1 MKFFK
6 KIKESMTSTALYSLP
21 TLHLRFVNGEEMDV
35 KPRLWHLNDGHWSRY
50 YLEDGLVMG
59 RYPLASLIEV
69 YEVSREH
76 KNIKYSFDPLYLPIW
91 IANSYM
97 EGDNLRMER
106 DGWHDVKIFSEENE
120 KGA

>member
-1 MKFFK
+1 MKLFK
-6 KIKESMTSTALYSLP
+6 KIKDSMTSTALYSLP

-59 RYPLASLIEV
+59 RYPLASLLEV
-69 YEVSREH
+69 YEVSCEH
-76 KNIKYSFDPLYLPIW
+76 KNIKYGFDPLYLPIW
-91 IANSYM
+91 ISNTYM

>member
-6 KIKESMTSTALYSLP
+6 KIKESFTSTALYSLP
-21 TLHLRFVNGEEMDV
+21 TLHLRFVNGEEMDIT
-35 KPRLWHLNDGHWSRY
+35 PNLWHLNDGHWSHY
-50 YLEDGLVMG
+50 YLEDGLVVG

-69 YEVSREH
+69 YEVSCEH
-76 KNIKYSFDPLYLPIW
+76 KNIKYDFDPMYLPFR
-91 IANSYM
+91 IANKYM
-97 EGDNLRMER
+97 EGDNLRMKR

>member
-6 KIKESMTSTALYSLP
+6 KIKESFTSTALYSLP
-21 TLHLRFVNGEEMDV
+21 TLHLRFVNGEEMDIT
-35 KPRLWHLNDGHWSRY
+35 PNLWHLNDGHWSHY

-69 YEVSREH
+69 YEVSCEH
-76 KNIKYSFDPLYLPIW
+76 KNIKYDFDPMYLPFR
-91 IANSYM
+91 IANKYM
-97 EGDNLRMER
+97 EGDSLRMKR
-106 DGWHDVKIFSEENE
+106 DGWHDVKIFSEESE

>member
-6 KIKESMTSTALYSLP
+6 KIKESMTCTALYSLP

-69 YEVSREH
+69 YEVSRER
-76 KNIKYSFDPLYLPIW
+76 KNIKYNFDPLYLPIW
-91 IANSYM
+91 ISSTYM

-106 DGWHDVKIFSEENE
+106 DGWHDVKIFSEENK

>member
-21 TLHLRFVNGEEMDV
+21 TLHLRFVNGEEIDV
-35 KPRLWHLNDGHWSRY
+35 KPRLWHLNDGHWSHY

-59 RYPLASLIEV
+59 RYPLASLLEV

-91 IANSYM
+91 IANTYM

>member
-6 KIKESMTSTALYSLP
+6 KIKESMTSTALYTLP

-35 KPRLWHLNDGHWSRY
+35 KPRLWHLNDGHWSHY

-59 RYPLASLIEV
+59 RYPLASLLEV

-91 IANSYM
+91 IANTYM